1 MSSGSKKIVVVGI
14 VSNAVVTLLKFG
26 SAFVS
31 TSASMMNEA
40 IHSLMDTLNQLFLLF
55 GLIASEKAPDQDYA
69 FGHHQKKFI
78 WNLWS
83 AIGLFSIG
91 SGLGLYHAYHS
102 YSIMGEVE
110 IEAVSINILNFNISG
125 ILLAFIVLS
134 ASFVIEGNAWRVAIN
149 EFRQRTKDID
159 ISVVQYISEAK
170 DPTLVAMI
178 LEDSIA
184 MFGILLA
191 IIGISL
197 SYITGDPLWDILFS
211 SLIAVLLGVAA
222 VFLGRVNMIYL
233 SDIRHLEIEES
244 FTSICKEHSE
254 VELCHDVKSIVMDEN
269 NIVLVAEVEVREEAL
284 IDNIQADIEQERA
297 QISENIELRDERSAV
312 FATVRRIDHIVEDL
326 TNQLQQKHPQV
337 QSVTIEAGIYKG

>member
-1 MSSGSKKIVVVGI
+1 MSSGSKKIVVISI
-14 VSNAVVTLLKFG
+14 VSNAVVTLIKFI
-26 SAFVS
+26 SAFVA

-55 GLIASEKAPDQDYA
+55 GLIASEKVPDQNYA
-69 FGHHQKKFI
+69 FGHDQKKFI

-102 YSIMGEVE
+102 YSIMGEAE
-110 IEAVSINILNFNISG
+110 IEAVIINILNFNISG
-125 ILLAFIVLS
+125 ILLAFIVLGV
-134 ASFVIEGNAWRVAIN
+134 SFVIEGNAWRVAMK

-159 ISVVQYISEAK
+159 ISVFRYISEAK

-191 IIGISL
+191 LIGISL
-197 SYITGDPLWDILFS
+197 SYVTGNPLWDILFS
-211 SLIAVLLGVAA
+211 SLIAMLLGVAA

-233 SDIRHLEIEES
+233 SDIRHLEIEEA
-244 FTSICKEHSE
+244 FANICRQHSE

-269 NIVLVAEVEVREEAL
+269 NIILVAEVEVREEAL
-284 IDNIQADIEQERA
+284 MANIQADIEQEKL
-297 QISENIELRDERSAV
+297 QLSESIELRDERSAV
-312 FATVRRIDHIVEDL
+312 FATVRRIDHIIEDL
-326 TNQLQQKHPQV
+326 TRQLQQKHPEV
-337 QSVTIEAGIYKG
+337 QSVTIEVGIYQN